1 MTWFFSKYVVYVDH
15 MTYNDTHLNILA
27 SKPKRV
33 HVEGITP
40 CSHNPSIQI
49 RFKLH
54 SVIGVQVITLSVRD
68 QALCKYAVNASRAD
82 IIIAAVW
89 HWQVQLVCHVLGD
102 PLTQLLRKE
111 LQIGVVLPESILECL
126 FVSVVGP

>member
-1 MTWFFSKYVVYVDH
+1 VVYVVH
-15 MTYNDTHLNILA
+15 ITYNDTHLNILA

-33 HVEGITP
+33 HVKGITP

-49 RFKLH
+49 RFKLY
-54 SVIGVQVITLSVRD
+54 SVKGVQVIALSVRD
-68 QALCKYAVNASRAD
+68 QALSKYAVDVSRTD
-82 IIIAAVW
+82 IIFVAVW
-89 HWQVQLVCHVLGD
+89 QAQLLCHVLGD

-111 LQIGVVLPESILECL
+111 LQIGMVLPERILECL